1 MMGEKALPLHHEDC
15 ERAIQIVGSI
25 TRRWVNALTLYLIF
39 AMPSLVMGITY
50 VLMEFFDNSMDP
62 LGTGRLVG
70 KWFQLVLVVLVAGV
84 PNLLLIWFMFRVQT
98 KSWWRRLIVQS
109 YFRRALQIVVGIRV
123 ATWLCFMFLDALI
136 GMLAIAAIAIPAE
149 WIAGLF
155 GDSNAGLD
163 LLRIV
168 MLVLVPVLVITTHLF
183 VWGILFLIVSAITG
197 GLMKQ
202 TAFPCLW
209 CGHEQSPTVGDR
221 CPECGIAISESEVS
235 RAKARG
241 IYQPMASAGST
252 PNDFE
257 NSPSNA

>member
-1 MMGEKALPLHHEDC
+1 MGEKALPLHHEDC

-50 VLMEFFDNSMDP
+50 VLMEFFDTSMDP
-62 LGTGRLVG
+62 LGTSRLVG

-123 ATWLCFMFLDALI
+123 ATWLCFMFLDALM
-136 GMLAIAAIAIPAE
+136 GMFAIAAIAIPAE

-163 LLRIV
+163 LLRIM
-168 MLVLVPVLVITTHLF
+168 MLVLVPVLVITIHLF

-221 CPECGIAISESEVS
+221 CPERRGPPDAD
-235 RAKARG
+235 RA
-241 IYQPMASAGST
+241 
-252 PNDFE
+252 
-257 NSPSNA
+257 

>member
-50 VLMEFFDNSMDP
+50 VLMEFFDTSMDP

-70 KWFQLVLVVLVAGV
+70 KWFQLVLVVVVAGV

-123 ATWLCFMFLDALI
+123 ATWLCFMFLDALM
-136 GMLAIAAIAIPAE
+136 GMFAIAAIAIPAE
-149 WIAGLF
+149 WIAELF

-168 MLVLVPVLVITTHLF
+168 MLVLVPVLVITIHLF

-241 IYQPMASAGST
+241 IYQPMASAGSA

-257 NSPSNA
+257 NSTSNA

>member
-1 MMGEKALPLHHEDC
+1 MGEKALPLHHEDC

-50 VLMEFFDNSMDP
+50 VLMEFFDTSMDP

-70 KWFQLVLVVLVAGV
+70 KWFQLVLVVVVAGV

-123 ATWLCFMFLDALI
+123 ATWLCFMFLDALM
-136 GMLAIAAIAIPAE
+136 GMFAIAAIAIPAE

-168 MLVLVPVLVITTHLF
+168 MLVLVPVLVITIHLF

-252 PNDFE
+252 PNDLE
-257 NSPSNA
+257 NPTSNA